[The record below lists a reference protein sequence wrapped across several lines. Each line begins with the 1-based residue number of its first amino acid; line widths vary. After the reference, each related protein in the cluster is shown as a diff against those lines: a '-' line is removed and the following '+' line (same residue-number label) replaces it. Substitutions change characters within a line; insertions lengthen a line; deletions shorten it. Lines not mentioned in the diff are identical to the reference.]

1 MGRNRVPDSQTIVTL
16 SSILFFLF
24 FLARCHR
31 DYPHHLFTQIER
43 ELEKDKE
50 TKGSLTRIRFLRSRR
65 YRQSKTDR
73 NGNSVDTVLPHT
85 TAGRIKRI
93 VNVVSRSLSSYGSSF
108 DLPIDQQ
115 TNLIQVT
122 LATSQIIP
130 VKKERLRTLPVEM
143 RSIIARTS
151 TLSRTCLLR
160 SASNVSVPTSS
171 ILGFRSVSTTS
182 TSASTSTAKTPLRSH
197 STTAISPASTA
208 HCTLFPPTHSS
219 TSIFKPLDTFAPR
232 HIGPREKDVD
242 AMLSFLGYK
251 SMEEFV
257 SQTVPGNIRIKEL
270 DDKDIRPLSEL
281 EFMRRAER
289 LAAEN
294 KMVKSYIGMGYHNA
308 IVPPVIQ
315 RNVSRV
321 SRGRD
326 LDRSR

>member
-1 MGRNRVPDSQTIVTL
+1 
-16 SSILFFLF
+16 
-24 FLARCHR
+24 
-31 DYPHHLFTQIER
+31 
-43 ELEKDKE
+43 
-50 TKGSLTRIRFLRSRR
+50 
-65 YRQSKTDR
+65 
-73 NGNSVDTVLPHT
+73 
-85 TAGRIKRI
+85 
-93 VNVVSRSLSSYGSSF
+93 
-108 DLPIDQQ
+108 
-115 TNLIQVT
+115 
-122 LATSQIIP
+122 
-130 VKKERLRTLPVEM
+130 M

-160 SASNVSVPTSS
+160 PASNVSVPTSS
-171 ILGFRSVSTTS
+171 ILGYRSVSTTS

-219 TSIFKPLDTFAPR
+219 TSIFKPLDIFAPR

-242 AMLSFLGYK
+242 AMLSFLGYN

-315 RNVSRV
+315 RNVSASGERTRIGSIEMDLSADPTCGTLLV
-321 SRGRD
+321 ALREPGLVHRLHSLQSRTISGTSRIPPQLPDGHNLPLRSTHRQRFPVGRIH
-326 LDRSR
+326 RSGRGHDHVPGNLFEVGRPERSG